1 MYQEFQARCPA
12 SRWSAEG
19 GSLPEP
25 CISGQIFL
33 CVSSFLFW
41 GDLGII
47 DKKTLLIKLYIAPLT
62 WPQPWLHCS
71 HLLPWA
77 PPSSLLLDGRN
88 ESTCSCLHLWRW
100 HQWCWWWILTLS
112 AFLRCSALK
121 LHLETLSQEIRKS
134 ISDILVQAW
143 ENGGFC
149 WWRFLFLPCLPAK
162 NMMCPSGFFQ
172 SKVVLWELLMGQLKS
187 TVWPLMAVTRCHTA
201 RETERQ
207 WKWFLMRGGSNTP
220 LRVRK
225 M

>member
-33 CVSSFLFW
+33 CLSSFLFW

-62 WPQPWLHCS
+62 WPQPWLYCS
-71 HLLPWA
+71 HLLPSA

-134 ISDILVQAW
+134 MSDILVQAW

-149 WWRFLFLPCLPAK
+149 WWRFFSYLACLRRTWCVLQGFSSRRWYCGNFLWGSLSQPFDPWW
-162 NMMCPSGFFQ
+162 
-172 SKVVLWELLMGQLKS
+172 LWLAATQQEKLKDNGN
-187 TVWPLMAVTRCHTA
+187 C
-201 RETERQ
+201 
-207 WKWFLMRGGSNTP
+207 F
-220 LRVRK
+220 
-225 M
+225 